1 MIKRHAYMIV
11 AHDQEELLQILIRAL
26 DSIEND
32 IFVHIDKDSSINMD
46 KIKCITTQSK
56 LYIIPRQKVSWGG
69 YSLVKVEMALLKE
82 ATQRCSYSYYHLLSG
97 VDLPL
102 KGIEEVNEF
111 YNSNYGKQF
120 INIRS
125 PKEFRKYY
133 NQRVAYKMPFKERW
147 GKEIN
152 FFKFADK
159 LLVQL
164 QKIFGLKN
172 KNLEEKDFC
181 FGSQWWDITDDLARY
196 ILKNS
201 NQIEQTYKYSSCAD
215 EIFVQSLILNTK
227 YWEELYIPEFNN
239 QMAGN
244 MRWITIPEG
253 KSSPLTIDDTLIEE
267 AKSSGMLWARKFD
280 YDKFPNVVNDLIR
293 SNKKVQFNGEE

>member
-1 MIKRHAYMIV
+1 MKDKGNLKVIKRHAYMII

-56 LYIIPRQKVSWGG
+56 LCIIPRQKVSWGG

-152 FFKFADK
+152 FFKVADK

-196 ILKNS
+196 ILDNS
-201 NQIEQTYKYSSCAD
+201 KYIEKTYKYSSCAD
-215 EIFVQSLILNTK
+215 EVFVQSLILNTK
-227 YWEELYIPEFNN
+227 YWKDLYVPKFDN
-239 QMAGN
+239 QMRGN
-244 MRWITIPEG
+244 MRWITIPNG
-253 KSSPLTIDDTLIEE
+253 KSSPITINEAVLEE
-267 AKSSGMLWARKFD
+267 ANNSGMLWARKFD
-280 YDKFPNVVNDLIR
+280 YKHSQGSIEKLI
-293 SNKKVQFNGEE
+293 GMIL